1 MSVNDLKLKLR
12 NNVLRP
18 TAMELFKLFPGLAA
32 SFRAHKE
39 LDMIRKEAAEFFAQG
54 NPLPEGASQ
63 EDFYQAMNKDLISI
77 SEYFYQYDYYKLTE
91 AERDEFISRASM
103 RALAMKLRSMYPKD
117 CNGLSRFKQD
127 YLSRFTELGLC
138 RHKWLFVPECTY
150 QQFADL
156 ISSVDCIVKPHDGS
170 LGIGV
175 KKVNR
180 MDDPDQIKSFYDK
193 CVKHGM
199 LLEECV
205 KGCEE
210 LQVFHPQSL
219 NTIRFVTMAFRGKA
233 VAFGA
238 IFRMGIGDM
247 IIDNVHAGGL
257 CTQVNIETGVVESD
271 GLAVNGSYY
280 VEHPDTHLKIKGTQI
295 PHWDKVVDFCLT
307 AARETKNIITGWDVV
322 VTDKGIVDLIEVNNR
337 PDFDGGMQAPLKKG
351 VKRKVFATLKEVIG
365 KDITI

>member
-77 SEYFYQYDYYKLTE
+77 SEYFYQYDYYKLSE

-150 QQFADL
+150 QQFAYL

-180 MDDPDQIKSFYDK
+180 MDDPDQIKAFYDK

-219 NTIRFVTMAFRGKA
+219 NTIRFATMA
-233 VAFGA
+233 
-238 IFRMGIGDM
+238 
-247 IIDNVHAGGL
+247 
-257 CTQVNIETGVVESD
+257 
-271 GLAVNGSYY
+271 
-280 VEHPDTHLKIKGTQI
+280 
-295 PHWDKVVDFCLT
+295 
-307 AARETKNIITGWDVV
+307 
-322 VTDKGIVDLIEVNNR
+322 
-337 PDFDGGMQAPLKKG
+337 
-351 VKRKVFATLKEVIG
+351 
-365 KDITI
+365 